1 MNRSRVLLGMTA
13 FVLTSVLAS
22 GHALD
27 ALAQPAAK
35 SHLSQTNG
43 PRSGPTPAADRVPAK
58 AVHHGVEVI
67 DEYQWLENW
76 DDAKVK
82 SWSDDQNAY
91 ARAFLDN
98 LPGVER
104 IRDRITEIEKSV
116 SVAYLGWAVAGNEST
131 GLRVFAL
138 KRDPAFQQPLLV
150 VMDSVDHP
158 DTARVV
164 VDPNTI
170 DEHGHAAID
179 WFIPSPDGALVA
191 VSLSSGGSESGDL
204 HIFNTDTGKRVEDPI
219 ARVNGGTAGGS
230 MAWLPDNSGF
240 YYTRYPR
247 AGERPAEDLDF
258 YMQVYRHTIG
268 TPESADTYEMGKD
281 LARISEIQLQLDAPT
296 GRVLAS
302 VQYGDGG
309 EFSYY
314 MKQPDGVWSK
324 FLDHDDEVVQAVFGK
339 GDSAGDL
346 FLLTTKDS
354 PRVRV
359 LRMNAATLDL
369 KNAKTIIAQ
378 GADVIVP
385 DFWPPSPVVVTDHR
399 LYLTYQ
405 LGGPS
410 EIRAFDHSGNPQKSP
425 TVLPVSAVNSIKAI
439 PGTDDIIFDNRSFID
454 APACYHFSSAGGTTR
469 KTALAA
475 VSPVDFSDTEVIREF
490 AISKD
495 GTKVPVNII
504 KKKSVK
510 LDGTNPT
517 ILWGYGGYGV
527 NIQPAFSAVRRLWIE
542 NGGVFA
548 VANIRGGGE
557 YGEEWHRQGMLTKK
571 QNCFDDFAAAARHL
585 VTRAYTNPDRLAIM
599 GGSNGGLLMGATIT
613 QNPDI
618 CRAVV
623 SSVGIYDML
632 RVELSANGAFNIPE
646 FGTVTNPEQF
656 RALYAYSPY
665 HHVKEGVR
673 YPSVIFLTGANDPR
687 VDPMQSRKMTASMQR
702 AISTVPSANP
712 ILLRTS
718 ANTGHGMGTPLNAR
732 IEEQTDT
739 YAFLFNELG
748 MWSEGEGASKPK
760 ATEAKN

>member
-1 MNRSRVLLGMTA
+1 MNRSRVLVG
-13 FVLTSVLAS
+13 LAAVVVVS
-22 GHALD
+22 GPALD
-27 ALAQPAAK
+27 SDAQGAAK
-35 SHLSQTNG
+35 G
-43 PRSGPTPAADRVPAK
+43 PRSGPTPPAERTSTK
-58 AVHHGVEVI
+58 NVHHGVEVM

-76 DDAKVK
+76 DDQRVK
-82 SWSDDQNAY
+82 DWSDAQNAY
-91 ARAFLDN
+91 ARAFLDT

-116 SVAYLGWAVAGNEST
+116 SVAYTGWSVAGNPSA
-131 GLRVFAL
+131 GLKVYAM
-138 KRDPAFQQPLLV
+138 KRDPAFQQPMLV

-179 WFIPSPDGALVA
+179 WFIPSHDGSMVA
-191 VSLSSGGSESGDL
+191 VSLSTGGSESGDL
-204 HIFNTDTGKRVEDPI
+204 HVFDSTGKRIEAPI

-230 MAWLPDNSGF
+230 MAWFADGSGY

-247 AGERPAEDLDF
+247 EGERPAEDMDF
-258 YMQVYRHTIG
+258 YMQVYSHRIG
-268 TPESADTYEMGKD
+268 TPESADVYEMGKD
-281 LARISEIQLQLDAPT
+281 LARISEIQLQLDPAS

-314 MKQPDGVWSK
+314 MKQPDGKWTK
-324 FLDHDDEVVQAVFGK
+324 FLDHKDEVVQAIFGR
-339 GDSAGDL
+339 GDSQGDL

-359 LRMNAATLDL
+359 MRMSCETLDL
-369 KNAKTIIAQ
+369 KSARTIIAQ

-410 EIRAFDHSGNPQKSP
+410 EIRAFDHAGRAQPNPR
-425 TVLPVSAVNSIKAI
+425 VLPVSAVTSLEGI
-439 PGTDDIIFDNRSFID
+439 PGTDDLLFDNRSFID
-454 APACYHFSSAGGTTR
+454 APACYHFSAASGETR
-469 KTALAA
+469 KTALA
-475 VSPVDFSDTEVIREF
+475 VESPVDFSDTEVVREF

-527 NIQPAFSAVRRLWIE
+527 NIQPAFNAVRRLWIE
-542 NGGVFA
+542 SGGVFA

-557 YGEEWHRQGMLTKK
+557 YGEDWHRQGMLTKK
-571 QNCFDDFAAAARHL
+571 QNCFDDFAASARHM
-585 VTRAYTNPDRLAIM
+585 VSRGYTSVDRLAIM

-632 RVELSANGAFNIPE
+632 RVELSPNGAFNIPE
-646 FGTVTNPEQF
+646 FGTVKNAEQF
-656 RALYAYSPY
+656 RALYAYSPL

-687 VDPMQSRKMTASMQR
+687 VDPMQSRKMTASMQH
-702 AISTVPSANP
+702 AIAGVPNANP
-712 ILLRTS
+712 VLLRTS

-732 IEEQTDT
+732 IEEQTDI
-739 YAFLFNELG
+739 YSFLFNELG
-748 MWSEGEGASKPK
+748 MWSEGEGVARPK
-760 ATEAKN
+760 GTEAKN

>member
-1 MNRSRVLLGMTA
+1 MRVDRTALWLLGA
-13 FVLTSVLAS
+13 SIVAAGLAH
-22 GHALD
+22 GQA
-27 ALAQPAAK
+27 PV
-35 SHLSQTNG
+35 TE
-43 PRSGPTPAADRVPAK
+43 RVPAK
-58 AVHHGVEVI
+58 SVYHGVEVI

-76 DDAKVK
+76 DDQRVK
-82 SWSDDQNAY
+82 DWSDAQNAH
-91 ARAFLDN
+91 ARAFLDG

-116 SVAYLGWAVAGNEST
+116 SVAYVGWAAAGNEKD
-131 GLRVFAL
+131 GVRYYAM
-138 KRDPAFQQPLLV
+138 KRDPAFQQPMLV
-150 VMDSVDHP
+150 VMDSADHP

-179 WFIPSPDGALVA
+179 WFIPSHDGKRVA
-191 VSLSSGGSESGDL
+191 VSISSGGSESGDL
-204 HIFNTDTGKRVEDPI
+204 HIFDVRGKLVEPPI
-219 ARVNGGTAGGS
+219 KRVNGGTAGGS
-230 MAWLPDNSGF
+230 MAWFPDDSGF

-247 AGERPAEDLDF
+247 EGERPSEDLDF
-258 YMQVYRHTIG
+258 YMQTYSHTIG
-268 TPESADTYEMGKD
+268 TPESTDRYEMGKE
-281 LARISEIQLQLDAPT
+281 LARISEIQLQIDPPT

-309 EFSYY
+309 EFSYF
-314 MKQPDGVWSK
+314 MRQPDGAWTK

-339 GDSAGDL
+339 GDSAGDV
-346 FLLTTKDS
+346 FLLTTKAS

-359 LRMNAATLDL
+359 LRMSAATLDL
-369 KNAKTIIAQ
+369 KSARTIVPE
-378 GADVIVP
+378 GENVIVP
-385 DFWPPSPVVVTDHR
+385 DFWPPSPVVVTPKR

-405 LGGPS
+405 MGGPS
-410 EIRAFDHSGNPQKSP
+410 EIRAFDHEGKPLKGP
-425 TVLPVSAVNSIKAI
+425 DVLPVSAVNNLDAI
-439 PGTDDIIFDNRSFID
+439 PGTDDLLFDNRSFID
-454 APACYHFSSAGGTTR
+454 APACYHFDAETGATR
-469 KTALAA
+469 KTALAV

-510 LDGTNPT
+510 LDGRNPT

-557 YGEEWHRQGMLTKK
+557 YGEEWHRQGMLTEK
-571 QNCFDDFAAAARHL
+571 QNCFDDFAACARHL
-585 VTRAYTNPDRLAIM
+585 VTRGYTSVDRLAIQ
-599 GGSNGGLLMGATIT
+599 GGSNGGLLMGATLT

-623 SSVGIYDML
+623 ASVGIYDML
-632 RVELSANGAFNIPE
+632 RVELSPNGAFNIPE
-646 FGTVTNPEQF
+646 FGTVKDPEQF
-656 RALYAYSPY
+656 RALYAYSPI
-665 HHVKEGVR
+665 HHVKEGVK
-673 YPSVIFLTGANDPR
+673 YPSIIFLTGANDPR

-702 AISTVPSANP
+702 AVAGVPGANP
-712 ILLRTS
+712 VLLRTS

-732 IEEQTDT
+732 IEEQTDI
-739 YAFLFNELG
+739 YSFLFNELG
-748 MWSEGEGASKPK
+748 MWSEGEGAAKAKESK
-760 ATEAKN
+760 N